1 MKTILPYN
9 LYDLAKMIYDFIVDM
24 GLFFT
29 ELWSWSFT
37 ILGETY
43 YFSDI
48 LTKSLI
54 AIMALLLVKKLVP
67 LV

>member
-1 MKTILPYN
+1 MITLLPYN

-37 ILGETY
+37 ILGDTY

>member
-1 MKTILPYN
+1 
-9 LYDLAKMIYDFIVDM
+9 MIYDFIVEVV
-24 GLFFT
+24 LFFT

-37 ILGETY
+37 ILGDTY

>member
-1 MKTILPYN
+1 MFTLLPYN
-9 LYDLAKMIYDFIVDM
+9 LYDLAKMIYDFIVEM

-29 ELWSWSFT
+29 DLWSWSFT